1 VYNLKELFYESLKNY
16 RHMRP
21 YTQDELNNEVGEYHD
36 NPHTKSKL
44 PGMWKD
50 TDDGWADIKGAPY
63 EFPSE
68 VELNKLEN
76 SDISTILDLPHEDRM
91 EKAIEL
97 SKKYGRDYKRIIK
110 GLKSNEKIPAP
121 IVVRDSTDRL
131 YLLGGNTRLMLGVAM
146 GKNLPIKIID
156 WKKEIQW

>member
-1 VYNLKELFYESLKNY
+1 
-16 RHMRP
+16 MRP
-21 YTQDELNNEVGEYHD
+21 YTQDELEKEVDEYHD

-50 TDDGWADIKGAPY
+50 NDDGWADIKAAPY

-68 VELNKLEN
+68 AELNSLEN
-76 SDISTILDLPHEDRM
+76 SDVSSILDLPHEDRM
-91 EKAIEL
+91 ERAIEL
-97 SKKYGRDYKRIIK
+97 SKEYGRDYKRIIN
-110 GLKSNEKIPAP
+110 GLKRNERIPAP
-121 IVVRDSTDRL
+121 IVVRDKVGRL

-156 WKKEIQW
+156 WKKEIQ

>member
-1 VYNLKELFYESLKNY
+1 MYNLKELFYESLKNY
-16 RHMRP
+16 RYMRP
-21 YTQDELNNEVGEYHD
+21 YTQDELNKEVDEYHD
-36 NPHTKSKL
+36 NPHTKAKL

-50 TDDGWADIKGAPY
+50 NDDGWADIKGAPY

-68 VELNKLEN
+68 AELNSLEN

-97 SKKYGRDYKRIIK
+97 SKKYGRNYKRIIQ
-110 GLKSNEKIPAP
+110 GLKSQQKITAP
-121 IVVRDSTDRL
+121 IVVRDSTDWL

-146 GKNLPIKIID
+146 GLNLPIKIID

>member
-1 VYNLKELFYESLKNY
+1 MYNLKELFYESLKNY

-21 YTQDELNNEVGEYHD
+21 YTQDELEKEVDEYHD

-50 TDDGWADIKGAPY
+50 NDDGWADIKAAPY

-68 VELNKLEN
+68 AELNSLEN
-76 SDISTILDLPHEDRM
+76 SDVSSILDLPHEDRM
-91 EKAIEL
+91 ERAIEL
-97 SKKYGRDYKRIIK
+97 SKEYGRDYKRIID
-110 GLKSNEKIPAP
+110 GLKRNERIPAP
-121 IVVRDSTDRL
+121 IVVRDKVGRL

-156 WKKEIQW
+156 WKKEIQ

>member
-1 VYNLKELFYESLKNY
+1 
-16 RHMRP
+16 MRP
-21 YTQDELNNEVGEYHD
+21 YTQDELEKEVDEYHD

-50 TDDGWADIKGAPY
+50 NDDGWADIKAAPY

-68 VELNKLEN
+68 AELNSLEN
-76 SDISTILDLPHEDRM
+76 SDVSSILDLPHEDRM
-91 EKAIEL
+91 ERAIEL
-97 SKKYGRDYKRIIK
+97 SKEYGRDYKRIID
-110 GLKSNEKIPAP
+110 GLKRNERIPAP
-121 IVVRDSTDRL
+121 IVVRDKVGRL

-156 WKKEIQW
+156 WKKEIQ